1 MPPLLGVTCAP
12 SKTRKIPK
20 EATMDQDHRM
30 ECLRMAF
37 ELGGKTEPIVS
48 AARQLLDFLHGRE
61 EQLAEA
67 NPEPTLTETPAAE
80 ATCTPEEEAPP
91 AAEAIAACGTA
102 MLIPEG
108 GELADA
114 VPNIEA
120 SEASPPEAVPQQEAS
135 AGEGDA
141 VLIDQEASAR
151 DLAEASATEVSET
164 TSPPAD
170 AAPPAIEGA
179 DGQSTSET
187 TSAEIDAE
195 AAPCRESVE
204 VVTVDE
210 TQEQPPSSLTADAAT
225 STAAP

>member
-1 MPPLLGVTCAP
+1 
-12 SKTRKIPK
+12 
-20 EATMDQDHRM
+20 MDQDHRM

-48 AARQLLDFLHGRE
+48 AARQLLDFLHARE

-67 NPEPTLTETPAAE
+67 NPEPTLTETPAVETTVTLE
-80 ATCTPEEEAPP
+80 ATPP
-91 AAEAIAACGTA
+91 LAAEAIAACGTA

-120 SEASPPEAVPQQEAS
+120 SEALPPEAVPQQEAA

-141 VLIDQEASAR
+141 VLVDQEASAS
-151 DLAEASATEVSET
+151 DLSETSATEVSEA

-170 AAPPAIEGA
+170 AAPAASGDATEQP
-179 DGQSTSET
+179 TLET
-187 TSAEIDAE
+187 KSVETPSDAE
-195 AAPCRESVE
+195 ALCVESIE
-204 VVTVDE
+204 AAAAEDK
-210 TQEQPPSSLTADAAT
+210 QAPPSSVAEDAIAL
-225 STAAP
+225 AAAL